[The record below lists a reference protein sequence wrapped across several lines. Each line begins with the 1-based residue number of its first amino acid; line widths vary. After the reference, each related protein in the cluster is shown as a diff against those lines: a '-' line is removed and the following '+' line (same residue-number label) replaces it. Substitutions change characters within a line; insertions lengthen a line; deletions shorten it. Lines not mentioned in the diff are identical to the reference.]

1 MSNARERGAGGD
13 GVIHSGTQ
21 RKASVEGVAEG
32 EHVCVCACAC
42 VCVCVRVSVMT
53 RVMGKLFKLN
63 FKKLR

>member
-32 EHVCVCACAC
+32 EHVCVCACVC
-42 VCVCVRVSVMT
+42 VCVCVCARVRMSLSHDKGD
-53 RVMGKLFKLN
+53 GKTF
-63 FKKLR
+63 

>member
-1 MSNARERGAGGD
+1 M
-13 GVIHSGTQ
+13 IHSGTQ

-32 EHVCVCACAC
+32 EHVCVCACVC
-42 VCVCVRVSVMT
+42 VCVCVCVCACVCHSVMT